1 MYKKIFFDTNII
13 VDLYDT
19 GRATHRQSSES
30 YIYILSEGISLY
42 TSCDIITTIYY
53 ILSKHDKKV
62 ALSQIEDINQTL
74 DVVAFGNKE
83 VEATCRLMR
92 KDSDYT
98 DLEDTIQVILAQKAG
113 CDLIISN
120 DKKFVSKE
128 IEVMSSPVFHERYVA
143 KRC

>member
-13 VDLYDT
+13 VDIFDDA
-19 GRATHRQSSES
+19 RSTHRYSLESHAYIVSED
-30 YIYILSEGISLY
+30 ISLC

-53 ILSKHDKKV
+53 ILSKRDKKA

>member
-1 MYKKIFFDTNII
+1 MYKRIFFDTNMI
-13 VDLYDT
+13 VDLFDT
-19 GRATHRQSSES
+19 DRVTHRQSSES
-30 YIYILSEGISLY
+30 YIYILSERISLY
-42 TSCDIITTIYY
+42 TSCDILTTIYY
-53 ILSKHDKKV
+53 ILSKQDKSA

-74 DVVAFGNKE
+74 DVVAFGNRE

-92 KDSDYT
+92 EDSDYT
-98 DLEDTIQVILAQKAG
+98 DLEDTMQVILAKKAG

-128 IEVMSSPVFHERYVA
+128 IEVMSSPLFHERYVA